1 MKIKYICIMLFLMVN
16 TSLSVAQQLVV
27 TEILPPYQFYQ
38 KDNVLSGF
46 SVEVLDALFKIT
58 ADDTEL
64 QVLPWARAYR
74 TALNQP
80 NTLIFSLARS
90 LSREKLFIWGG
101 KLTTENIY
109 AWGLKQKFET
119 PVTHLEQLREYKIA
133 IANSTSTY
141 QYFKQ
146 QEYPDIYEIVSQ
158 EQGLKMLY
166 LNRVDVITGTKN
178 ALEASVKKLNLD
190 FSKLKIILP
199 ITPVN
204 LDLYFA
210 FSLNSDDDIVKRYR
224 DAYEEIVNSG
234 TLTKLKTKW
243 DVQ

>member
-1 MKIKYICIMLFLMVN
+1 MN
-16 TSLSVAQQLVV
+16 TSLSVAQQHVV

-38 KDNVLSGF
+38 ENNVLSGF
-46 SVEVLDALFKIT
+46 SVEVLEALFEIT
-58 ADDTEL
+58 NDDTDL

-80 NTLIFSLARS
+80 NTLIFSLSRS

-101 KLTTENIY
+101 KLTTEEVY
-109 AWGLKQKFET
+109 AWGLKEKFQT
-119 PVTHLEQLREYKIA
+119 PVTHLEQLRKYKIA
-133 IANSTSTY
+133 IANSTSTF

-146 QEYPDIYEIVSQ
+146 QNYPGIYEIVLQ
-158 EQGLKMLY
+158 DQGLKMLF
-166 LNRVDVITGTKN
+166 LNRVDIITGTKN
-178 ALEASVKKLNLD
+178 TLKARVEKLNFD
-190 FSKLKIILP
+190 FNKLKIIIP

-210 FSLNSDDDIVKRYR
+210 FSLNSDDDVVKKYR
-224 DAYEEIVNSG
+224 DAYEEIVKSG
-234 TLTKLKTKW
+234 TLTKLKRKW